1 MNNLSHGLKCFG
13 GRQGGH
19 WLTATSKLEG
29 RSWSMGANELGDHLG
44 RGGGFGGGGER
55 SRALEPAGGHQRF
68 SGARP
73 GVWGDHR
80 VTAVHNKLL
89 HDAWLPAN
97 WLSEWQPHNTC
108 KIFSLKMGF
117 CEMVTSI

>member
-1 MNNLSHGLKCFG
+1 
-13 GRQGGH
+13 
-19 WLTATSKLEG
+19 
-29 RSWSMGANELGDHLG
+29 MGANELGDHLG
-44 RGGGFGGGGER
+44 RGGGFGWARQASGGGEW
-55 SRALEPAGGHQRF
+55 SRALEPAGDHQRH
-68 SGARP
+68 SGARH
-73 GVWGDHR
+73 GIWGDHR

-108 KIFSLKMGF
+108 KIFFLKMGF